1 MAEFSDQVRIRLTSE
16 LIEVISRV
24 LQKLLEYFNGTAIFA
39 FIIPRLLDLAK
50 TYNSNLNEL

>member
-1 MAEFSDQVRIRLTSE
+1 MKEFSDQVRLRLTSQ

-39 FIIPRLLDLAK
+39 FKIPQLLDLAK
-50 TYNSNLNEL
+50 TYNSNLNE

>member
-1 MAEFSDQVRIRLTSE
+1 MKEFSDQVRIGLTSQ

-39 FIIPRLLDLAK
+39 FIIPQLLDLAK
-50 TYNSNLNEL
+50 TYNSNLNE

>member
-1 MAEFSDQVRIRLTSE
+1 MKEFSDQVRLRLTSQ

-39 FIIPRLLDLAK
+39 FIIPQLLDLAK
-50 TYNSNLNEL
+50 TYKSNLNE

>member
-1 MAEFSDQVRIRLTSE
+1 MKEFSDQVRIRLTSQ

-39 FIIPRLLDLAK
+39 FIIPQLLDLAK
-50 TYNSNLNEL
+50 TYNSNLNE